1 MTRLS
6 QKAPDPTGGQDPAQ
20 SQSTLEWMVPLQDGK
35 HRHLAARRG
44 MRGGHAA
51 MPVPYRQLAPDAREP
66 SFSLRL
72 NDVTTH
78 AGYDTLENV
87 LCGHVDCATD
97 KSPTSWEV
105 TSRFRGSDG

>member
-1 MTRLS
+1 M
-6 QKAPDPTGGQDPAQ
+6 PAI
-20 SQSTLEWMVPLQDGK
+20 
-35 HRHLAARRG
+35 R
-44 MRGGHAA
+44 
-51 MPVPYRQLAPDAREP
+51 
-66 SFSLRL
+66 RL